1 MRINKVKHEY
11 NIIFDL
17 DGTLVHTAPALT
29 KAANELLK
37 ELNLPTISTSLYS
50 TFIGGGI
57 KKQVQKLLTYFEY
70 NYSSIDEYVKK
81 FKDFYYIDP
90 YFQSYLFPNVK
101 DSLIEL
107 KSLNFDIAI
116 CTQKNREPALKI
128 LEYFGIKE
136 YFTGFAFGDSLE
148 VLKPDPLMVKFATK
162 NLIQKKIIYI
172 GDSNTDLKT
181 ARNSN
186 SIFILFTEGYRKE
199 NISELKPDYFFSNY
213 RNLLELIKKI

>member
-17 DGTLVHTAPALT
+17 DGTLVNTAPALT
-29 KAANELLK
+29 NAANELLK

-70 NYSSIDEYVKK
+70 SYSSIDEYVKR

-162 NLIQKKIIYI
+162 NLIQKKNIYI

-181 ARNSN
+181 ARNSD

-199 NISELKPDYFFSNY
+199 SISELEPDYYFSDY
-213 RNLLELIKKI
+213 KTLVELIKQI